1 MSLIFAR
8 YRYLHFRVVAP
19 ALNAPPLP
27 PPPKLPTIP
36 PEVKRELLKNPDG
49 NEEVQQILEGQW
61 LDADVRD
68 LDCDMLGQ

>member
-1 MSLIFAR
+1 M
-8 YRYLHFRVVAP
+8 
-19 ALNAPPLP
+19 P

-36 PEVKRELLKNPDG
+36 AEVKKELLRNPDG
-49 NEEVQQILEGQW
+49 EEETQKALEGQW